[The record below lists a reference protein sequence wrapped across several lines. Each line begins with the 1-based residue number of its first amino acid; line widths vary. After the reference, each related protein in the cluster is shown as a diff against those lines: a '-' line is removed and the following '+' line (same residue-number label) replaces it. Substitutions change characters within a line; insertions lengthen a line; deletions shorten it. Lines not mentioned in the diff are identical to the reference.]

1 MGQVIFQEGS
11 GMIMDEFLN
20 DELIN
25 FAAAL
30 NINIQITSADAPW
43 QNGVVER
50 QHASADIVFDKIMLE
65 NPKMWPQ
72 EAFARNSKIKK
83 YRFSALQL
91 MMGKNPQFQE

>member
-11 GMIMDEFLN
+11 GMTMDEFLN

-30 NINIQITSADAPW
+30 NNSIKMTSADAPW

-50 QHASADIVFDKIMLE
+50 HHASADIVFDKIMLE
-65 NPKMWPQ
+65 NPKMDPQ
-72 EAFARNSKIKK
+72 EAVNHAAFARNSEINQP
-83 YRFSALQL
+83 RFSALQL
-91 MMGKNPQFQE
+91 SFQD